1 MPVPLLNH
9 KLLSFFLPMYALSG
23 RVSHVLLSSFHS
35 LLEALGHAL
44 VHEGEEADGAG
55 ADTHAVDEAAGE
67 ERAEDG
73 AEVGVGDL

>member
-1 MPVPLLNH
+1 MHVRPCIPCL
-9 KLLSFFLPMYALSG
+9 ALA
-23 RVSHVLLSSFHS
+23 HS

-44 VHEGEEADGAG
+44 VHEGEEADRAG

-67 ERAEDG
+67 ERTKDG

>member
-1 MPVPLLNH
+1 
-9 KLLSFFLPMYALSG
+9 MYACPDVYPMSCF
-23 RVSHVLLSSFHS
+23 RP

-67 ERAEDG
+67 ERAKDG